1 MVAIVAAPLSAH
13 AATLVSNDGKST
25 SSTLADLEQ
34 RNFAQTFTTGAGEF
48 GYAVESVELD
58 FGTVP
63 RSGITSVS
71 LWTVASGTPST
82 KLVDLSNP
90 ASFSIGRN
98 TFTAP
103 TGTSL
108 EKQTTYFVVI
118 TASGGTLRTT
128 SSNSE
133 DSSGQSDW
141 SIGNNALEEI
151 PDFNI
156 TWRERDNSLKIVVN
170 GTVKTEDTDDTD
182 ATLSALSLQDSGGDP
197 VALSPTFNSSAE
209 TYTAWVSNSVAAV
222 ALTAT
227 KNSSGATVV
236 ITGDDNLATAGSA
249 TLDLDEGANTL
260 TVTVTA
266 ADTMTMKTYTVAL
279 VREASAPPADPNA
292 IWTANLTVGSG
303 GGTLGDPS
311 FGYHRGN
318 SFGALAPRA
327 FTYNSSTVTVE
338 EFAYNPIPPSPELPA
353 RTIMDFTGTLAGGD
367 YVLHLGAMSFPFSYD
382 AITTDL
388 RIGVGSLDW
397 NVGDVVLVKLGRP
410 PNDATLSALGLED
423 GDGAT
428 VSLSPGFNRTTDSY
442 TALVSDDVDEVTLT
456 ATQSNPGATVAIT
469 DDDDSSTPNEATFD
483 YGGNRTTLTVTVT
496 SSNGNRTRTYTV
508 AVVRT
513 SKEARLKGFWMAD
526 IGWLPKTPMHDPDTT
541 AYVTSVAA
549 DVEELTLKARPLISG
564 ATAAVTGGPT
574 PLSVVNR
581 NDGTMSAKLDIPR
594 GSTTW
599 TVTVTSADGSETK
612 TYDDDRE
619 AGRRH
624 APCRP
629 M

>member
-1 MVAIVAAPLSAH
+1 MRFPGRSQHTGGRWLAAMAAQWLVDGSNSARRRRARAWPPQRAVGAKPPGSPERRERQETSSCRPGPGLPRLSGWERIQPFEFFSPGVGGKSLADKHLATCLPTASSERATELSADAVRPAELLPTPSRAVATRRAVTRRAIHSTSSGPARAVSVVRRCIANLLLLAVVAIVAAPLSAH

-34 RNFAQTFTTGAGEF
+34 RNFAQAFTTGAGEF

-382 AITTDL
+382 AIDH
-388 RIGVGSLDW
+388 RSSE
-397 NVGDVVLVKLGRP
+397 
-410 PNDATLSALGLED
+410 SAS
-423 GDGAT
+423 A
-428 VSLSPGFNRTTDSY
+428 
-442 TALVSDDVDEVTLT
+442 A
-456 ATQSNPGATVAIT
+456 
-469 DDDDSSTPNEATFD
+469 STGTS
-483 YGGNRTTLTVTVT
+483 GT
-496 SSNGNRTRTYTV
+496 SS
-508 AVVRT
+508 
-513 SKEARLKGFWMAD
+513 W
-526 IGWLPKTPMHDPDTT
+526 
-541 AYVTSVAA
+541 
-549 DVEELTLKARPLISG
+549 
-564 ATAAVTGGPT
+564 
-574 PLSVVNR
+574 
-581 NDGTMSAKLDIPR
+581 
-594 GSTTW
+594 
-599 TVTVTSADGSETK
+599 
-612 TYDDDRE
+612 
-619 AGRRH
+619 
-624 APCRP
+624 
-629 M
+629 